1 MTYNDLIVLFK
12 GLDKKDTYLTVNDQ
26 TVIEARLG
34 YANIPM
40 TRYDNGKLVQR
51 KPDIRVSGQ
60 PIQDLP
66 ERVYLC
72 IFSTPSGHGEYSRKN
87 TVDIPSTADKWV
99 EYLES
104 LPDQFRNQ
112 EVIFFSRGKG
122 FGANAEASMKGGVG
136 LNVVGIAV
144 NPETGRT
151 NISREEKRDLDK
163 RAIDYYCQE
172 TGYKPC
178 YWEEAIIFD
187 MTRES
192 WYNDRRFY
200 QPYA

>member
-1 MTYNDLIVLFK
+1 MTYNDIIALLK
-12 GLDKKDTYLTVNDQ
+12 GLDKKDTLITVDDQ
-26 TVIEARLG
+26 IVVEARLG

-66 ERVYLC
+66 ETVYLC
-72 IFSTPSGHGEYSRKN
+72 IFSTPSAHGEYSRPN
-87 TVDIPSTADKWV
+87 TVNIPSTADKWI

-104 LPDQFRNQ
+104 LPDRFKSQ

-122 FGANAEASMKGGVG
+122 FGANAEAAMKGGVG
-136 LNVVGIAV
+136 LNRVGIAL
-144 NPETGRT
+144 NPETGRINT
-151 NISREEKRDLDK
+151 SREESRDRDK
-163 RAIDYYCQE
+163 KIIECHCQE
-172 TGYKPC
+172 TGYKPY
-178 YWEEAIIFD
+178 YWDEALIFD

-200 QPYA
+200 FPYA